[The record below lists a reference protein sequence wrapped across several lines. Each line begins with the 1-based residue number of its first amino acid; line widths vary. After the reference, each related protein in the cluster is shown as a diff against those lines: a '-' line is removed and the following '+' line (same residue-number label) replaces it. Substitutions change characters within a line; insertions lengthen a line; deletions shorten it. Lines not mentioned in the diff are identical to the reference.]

1 MQEADQE
8 RNDMYSLA
16 SDLNAYLEKMEISLQ
31 NVVDEFNET
40 RGIDLCIHACVYT
53 CMHQFDGSLC
63 TCINV

>member
-16 SDLNAYLEKMEISLQ
+16 SDLNAYLEKMEISLH

-40 RGIDLCIHACVYT
+40 RGIDLCIHSCIHT
-53 CMHQFDGSLC
+53 CMRQFDGSLC
-63 TCINV
+63 ICINI